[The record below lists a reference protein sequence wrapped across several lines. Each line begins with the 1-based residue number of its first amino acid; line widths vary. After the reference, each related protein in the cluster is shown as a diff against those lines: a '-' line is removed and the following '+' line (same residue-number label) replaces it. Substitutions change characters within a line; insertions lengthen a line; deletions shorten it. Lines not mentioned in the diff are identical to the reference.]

1 MRNFLI
7 VLGLSIALV
16 SAGCFG
22 RATTDANQNSNSG
35 TDVSQ
40 YTDANVALTEGS
52 NFLDTGETD
61 KAIDALGQAVKINP
75 DLGEAWFKLGI
86 AYALAEKRDQTL
98 ETTSPES
105 SPSDKKPAKTNSE
118 KAFEKAVAAYKKIVA
133 QNDQDHAAYFNLGRA
148 YNKLNEDEDA
158 AKALK
163 QAVKLMP
170 DDTEYQTELGAILIK
185 LAQYHEAVGPLKKAL
200 EIDPENIRAQELLE
214 DAEAVHLAVAPQASA
229 GQPTWIAAVDRRWLR
244 NELAVLEKAD
254 VFVDRVVPMAWPDD
268 PPIGHFAEIEPDGGR
283 STHGIALNWAHADG
297 VASVRLQGGLA
308 RALVPNPAPV
318 GTRWSATP
326 GAASAAEQWLGGP
339 VPVMPPGERL
349 LQAARSLWNL
359 RQFDLTQ
366 RTRGARALRDSLRRF
381 FSPEW
386 RPVRIGVLVLAAAQ
400 IVGLNLWAWHQSS
413 AIDGKR
419 AEMRRL
425 AKEAFP
431 RVSDL
436 DIQRDPAL
444 VVARETQ
451 TLRTQAGKPGDS
463 DFETLLQA
471 AASAWPGDR
480 PAAENLRFEPGRLNF
495 SANGWSDAQ
504 IEQFRSLLRPGGWQ
518 VDASE
523 GRLTLSR
530 TATRGPGGAL

>member
-1 MRNFLI
+1 MSTLVIQLPSRQRLSSRSPAGSESEGSGLATEYEFVTTPDGLMMQLQGGTAASLLPKANTVI
-7 VLGLSIALV
+7 AVLGDADVSWHRITLPKAPAARMRAALV
-16 SAGCFG
+16 G
-22 RATTDANQNSNSG
+22 
-35 TDVSQ
+35 V
-40 YTDANVALTEGS
+40 L
-52 NFLDTGETD
+52 
-61 KAIDALGQAVKINP
+61 
-75 DLGEAWFKLGI
+75 
-86 AYALAEKRDQTL
+86 
-98 ETTSPES
+98 
-105 SPSDKKPAKTNSE
+105 
-118 KAFEKAVAAYKKIVA
+118 
-133 QNDQDHAAYFNLGRA
+133 
-148 YNKLNEDEDA
+148 EDA
-158 AKALK
+158 
-163 QAVKLMP
+163 
-170 DDTEYQTELGAILIK
+170 
-185 LAQYHEAVGPLKKAL
+185 
-200 EIDPENIRAQELLE
+200 LLE

-244 NELAVLEKAD
+244 NELATLEKAD
-254 VFVDRVVPMAWPDD
+254 VFVDRVVPIAWPDE
-268 PPIGHFAEIEPDGGR
+268 PPIGHFAEIENGENGH
-283 STHGIALNWAHADG
+283 STHGIALNWAHAEG

-308 RALVPNPAPV
+308 RALVPNPAPP

-400 IVGLNLWAWHQSS
+400 ILGLNLWALHQRS
-413 AIDGKR
+413 AIDAKR
-419 AEMRRL
+419 AEMRSL
-425 AKEAFP
+425 AKQAFP
-431 RVSDL
+431 RVNDL
-436 DIQRDPAL
+436 DIQRDPML

-451 TLRTQAGKPGDS
+451 TLRTQAGKPGDN

-480 PAAENLRFEPGRLNF
+480 PPAENLRFEPGRLNF
-495 SANGWSDAQ
+495 SANGWNDAQ

-530 TATRGPGGAL
+530 AATRGAGGAL

>member
-1 MRNFLI
+1 MSTLVIQLPSRQRLSSRSPAGSESGGSGLATEYEFVTTPDGLMMQLQGGTAASLLPKANTVVA
-7 VLGLSIALV
+7 VLGDADVSWHRITLPKAPAARMRAALV
-16 SAGCFG
+16 G
-22 RATTDANQNSNSG
+22 
-35 TDVSQ
+35 V
-40 YTDANVALTEGS
+40 LE
-52 NFLDTGETD
+52 
-61 KAIDALGQAVKINP
+61 
-75 DLGEAWFKLGI
+75 EA
-86 AYALAEKRDQTL
+86 
-98 ETTSPES
+98 
-105 SPSDKKPAKTNSE
+105 
-118 KAFEKAVAAYKKIVA
+118 
-133 QNDQDHAAYFNLGRA
+133 
-148 YNKLNEDEDA
+148 
-158 AKALK
+158 
-163 QAVKLMP
+163 
-170 DDTEYQTELGAILIK
+170 
-185 LAQYHEAVGPLKKAL
+185 
-200 EIDPENIRAQELLE
+200 LLE

-268 PPIGHFAEIEPDGGR
+268 PPIGHFAEIENGENNR

-308 RALVPNPAPV
+308 RALVPNPAPA

-339 VPVMPPGERL
+339 VAVMPPGERL

-366 RTRGARALRDSLRRF
+366 RTRGARALRDWLRRF

-386 RPVRIGVLVLAAAQ
+386 RPVRIGVLVLAVAQ
-400 IVGLNLWAWHQSS
+400 ILGLNLWALHQRS
-413 AIDGKR
+413 AIDAKR
-419 AEMRRL
+419 AQMRSL
-425 AKEAFP
+425 AKQAFP
-431 RVSDL
+431 RVNDL
-436 DIQRDPAL
+436 DIQRDPML

-495 SANGWSDAQ
+495 SANGWTDAQ

-530 TATRGPGGAL
+530 AANRGSGGAL